1 MPPWWQNN
9 NGEVEGNES
18 GQWWMDKERMKR
30 EWKENLAISHEL
42 EGITK
47 IREERERGREMSRKG
62 EKKKWEKMRS
72 NLK

>member
-1 MPPWWQNN
+1 
-9 NGEVEGNES
+9 
-18 GQWWMDKERMKR
+18 MDKERMKR

-62 EKKKWEKMRS
+62 EKKK
-72 NLK
+72 